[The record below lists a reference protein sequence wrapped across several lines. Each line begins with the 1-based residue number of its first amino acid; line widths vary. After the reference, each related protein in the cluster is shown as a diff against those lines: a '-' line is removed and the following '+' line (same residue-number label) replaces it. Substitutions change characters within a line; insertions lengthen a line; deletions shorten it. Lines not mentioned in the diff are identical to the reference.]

1 MVVFITGVVK
11 LAPVPRSVD
20 PAALAYQLYVAS
32 PPEAVNTVLPGP
44 QSTKLPLTAGADG
57 EGFTVI
63 VIVAQLGL
71 NCPPLLLLTKYVVV
85 VFGLTVNVAPVPT

>member
-20 PAALAYQLYVAS
+20 PAASAYQLYVAR
-32 PPEAVNTVLPGP
+32 PPLAVNTVLPGP
-44 QSTKLPLTAGADG
+44 QSTKLPFTVGACG
-57 EGFTVI
+57 EAFTVI

-71 NCPPLLLLTKYVVV
+71 ACPLLLLFT
-85 VFGLTVNVAPVPT
+85 